1 MDIRRGLEFSRT
13 FYRAIGPKRA
23 IMRRMRSKMRK
34 MRSKMRKM
42 RRKMR
47 KLRRKMRKMRKMR
60 SKMRR
65 RIPRGNPNLCK
76 QNSSVATLFRPFA
89 YVRAY
94 VRLVTSLPPWRHFR
108 SHILRTYA
116 ISCLRT
122 QYDVTPLRTC
132 AWRHFPALHVTSD
145 PRWGVKYYS
154 HEHITE
160 CWYIYWACLWEC
172 QYGCLI
178 STLISTRK
186 LCNLVISMLMSILQ
200 NVGTYTGRAYENA
213 NIGVS

>member
-13 FYRAIGPKRA
+13 FYRAIGPNNRA

-42 RRKMR
+42 RS
-47 KLRRKMRKMRKMR
+47 KMRKMRRKMR

-76 QNSSVATLFRPFA
+76 QNSIVATLFRPFA

-94 VRLVTSLPPWRHFR
+94 VRPVTSLPPWRHFR

-116 ISCLRT
+116 ISCVRT

-132 AWRHFPALHVTSD
+132 AWRHFPALSRHFRSQM
-145 PRWGVKYYS
+145 G
-154 HEHITE
+154 
-160 CWYIYWACLWEC
+160 
-172 QYGCLI
+172 G
-178 STLISTRK
+178 
-186 LCNLVISMLMSILQ
+186 
-200 NVGTYTGRAYENA
+200 GG
-213 NIGVS
+213 